1 MKKRHHVAIQLE
13 QEKQNRIDNGPIT
26 ITADQM
32 WKYSGMVEELSKD
45 YIVYDEAMIRNL
57 KAVKP
62 QDDKRREYY
71 KQYWQR
77 YKVKAALE
85 EELKKIEIKKI

>member
-13 QEKQNRIDNGPIT
+13 KEKQDRIDNGPIT
-26 ITADQM
+26 ITVDQM
-32 WKYSGMVEELSKD
+32 WKYSGMVEELSKN

-62 QDDKRREYY
+62 QDDNRREYY

-85 EELKKIEIKKI
+85 QELKKIEIKKI